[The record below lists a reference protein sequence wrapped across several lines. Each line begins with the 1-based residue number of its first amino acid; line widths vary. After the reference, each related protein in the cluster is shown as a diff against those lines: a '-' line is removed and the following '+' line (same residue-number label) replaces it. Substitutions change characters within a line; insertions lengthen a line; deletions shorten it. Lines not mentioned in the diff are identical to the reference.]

1 MNDRYV
7 RSLLE
12 ALGALLAEEEAEKR
26 RREGEESRVAEARE
40 AEHRNLLTLLGVD
53 ADPGTGLAWDGQH
66 VSIEGRP
73 VIIDAHD
80 SERLWR
86 LLARSLYERAL
97 KGLETLPPYWED
109 IRARFP
115 DFAAEAEAARTQRL
129 RAQETQEQLNAFVD
143 ALTAEISER
152 FAAPYWAY
160 VASSGVWGTFV
171 GELGGRLYLE
181 RPQHFMYFPSANES
195 VTGRHYPCDGLGPS
209 RIEYHKGPFSL
220 SVEIHPNMCEEALDY
235 IEQRV
240 IAFLLDQK
248 ERNIHE

>member
-12 ALGALLAEEEAEKR
+12 ALGALLAEEEAEKQ
-26 RREGEESRVAEARE
+26 RREIAEARE
-40 AEHRNLLTLLGVD
+40 AKHLNLLTFLGAD

-66 VSIEGRP
+66 VSIEGMP

-97 KGLETLPPYWED
+97 KGLVTLPPYWED

-115 DFAAEAEAARTQRL
+115 DFAAKAEAARTQRL
-129 RAQETQEQLNAFVD
+129 RTQEAQEQLSAFVD
-143 ALTAEISER
+143 DLKAEIGER

-181 RPQHFMYFPSANES
+181 RPQHIMYFPSANES
-195 VTGRHYPCDGLGPS
+195 IMGRHYPCDGLGPS

-220 SVEIHPNMCEEALDY
+220 SVEVHPSMSLEALDY

-240 IAFLLDQK
+240 IAFLLDQQ
-248 ERNIHE
+248 ERTHE